1 MFIYIVLFFISNYL
15 KINIFLFI
23 CELFKYYPTLF
34 KKIILIL
41 LTGTESVIGA
51 KSGSVYEYY
60 FRTSLDKYSALL
72 GMIFAMNFPL
82 VS

>member
-1 MFIYIVLFFISNYL
+1 MNYL
-15 KINIFLFI
+15 NIIL
-23 CELFKYYPTLF
+23 LYS

-82 VS
+82 VSLLIS